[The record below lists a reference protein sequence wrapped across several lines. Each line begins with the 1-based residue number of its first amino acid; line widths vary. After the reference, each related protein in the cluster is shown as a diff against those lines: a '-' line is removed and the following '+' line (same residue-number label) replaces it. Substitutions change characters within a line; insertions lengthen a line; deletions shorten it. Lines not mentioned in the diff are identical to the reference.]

1 MNKLAEK
8 LRSMHKAPEGVKPE
22 GITIN
27 INIPAMPAQG
37 VNPMLAMMM
46 RKIISSKEDKKE
58 GNDFVKVEGLSPSV
72 S

>member
-27 INIPAMPAQG
+27 INMPAMPAQG

-46 RKIISSKEDKKE
+46 KKLAHRKEEKKDE
-58 GNDFVKVEGLSPSV
+58 YQKIDGLSPSV
-72 S
+72 SG